1 MGLAPIRLNPARA
14 LPMDSPV
21 NTERSDYSGDFKMN
35 LEIIGDPGQGRERLC
50 RQLAEN
56 DLNDG
61 ESGRRV
67 YYFTTSPVSNGL
79 AALFDVVLIGSMG
92 NFPIVGGEGEMLAE
106 AAIAAQASAVID
118 LGGVDYEI
126 SARIV
131 EGFLKR
137 ISRERET
144 PMTIYF
150 ENGDATLRRKRNRD
164 SNTMSAAKTAL
175 STGFPAVGG
184 ADMRF
189 VVCAVSSREIPLEI
203 DALLF
208 DVVATKLSKP
218 SHIESLA
225 TLVNNRKLVQ
235 YQDVRALGLPFNHP
249 DEYWIWAFT
258 KGLAHLPKHFRLD
271 DAITP
276 AGRGEPFP
284 KATQKNVVEDVFE
297 QKLEEARAERDAK
310 KDAEQPTARL
320 RSGAGIG
327 TTVRAFKGAGGAG
340 PRLVGK
346 PRPVRFDRIQGQ
358 RDPALTLTEMG
369 GISNPTT
376 VVTCAR
382 YAISFARKGRID
394 YTTLITH
401 DEIIETI
408 KRHPRIATSATWANN
423 RNRNGNLVAHTIL
436 GHFRYRLG
444 DSAKATA
451 FTDQIASKADGS
463 EVVMRLKV
471 ALAALVGKHDE
482 ASNLKR
488 ISMINDAWREFS
500 KAANDDEALGNAA

>member
-14 LPMDSPV
+14 LPLDSPV
-21 NTERSDYSGDFKMN
+21 NTERSDYTGDFRMN
-35 LEIIGDPGQGRERLC
+35 LEIIGDPGEGRERLC

-56 DLNDG
+56 DLS
-61 ESGRRV
+61 ETVSPRRV

-92 NFPIVGGEGEMLAE
+92 NFPIVAGEGEMLAE
-106 AAIAAQASAVID
+106 AAIASQASAVID

-126 SARIV
+126 AAKIV

-164 SNTMSAAKTAL
+164 SNTMSAAKTGL
-175 STGFPAVGG
+175 STGFAAVGG

-218 SHIESLA
+218 SHVESLA

-235 YQDVRALGLPFNHP
+235 YQDVRALGLPFNHR

-284 KATQKNVVEDVFE
+284 KGAQKNVVEDAFG
-297 QKLEEARAERDAK
+297 KRLDDARAERDAK
-310 KDAEQPTARL
+310 KDADQPNARL
-320 RSGAGIG
+320 RGGIKADR
-327 TTVRAFKGAGGAG
+327 TVRAFKGSNGAG
-340 PRLVGK
+340 ARLVGK
-346 PRPVRFDRIQGQ
+346 PRAVRFDRIQGQ
-358 RDPALTLTEMG
+358 RDPALTLAEMG
-369 GISNPTT
+369 GVNNPTA
-376 VVTCAR
+376 VVAGAR
-382 YAISFARKGRID
+382 YAISFARRGRID
-394 YTTLITH
+394 YATLITH

-408 KRHPRIATSATWANN
+408 KRHPRLETSACWANN
-423 RNRNGNLVAHTIL
+423 RNRNKNLVPCNIL

-444 DSAKATA
+444 DSAKAIA
-451 FTDQIASKADGS
+451 FTDQLASKSDGS

-471 ALAALVGKHDE
+471 ALATLVGKHDE
-482 ASNLKR
+482 AANLKR
-488 ISMINDAWREFS
+488 ISLIGDAWREFA
-500 KAANDDEALGNAA
+500 KAANDDEALGAAA